1 MPTENIISVE
11 SVMDQAQVFA
21 SAWSLVGGPF
31 DQGNAMESAEEA
43 KADLREMLEDF
54 CSNTEL
60 QRVAELLIDWHRRKM
75 GNIDHV
81 LATPVDTE
89 IRLGEDD
96 PIVLT
101 GEKLKGFRI
110 GLAMAQSWFESF
122 PLQITRK
129 DAVGAED
136 DDDDE

>member
-1 MPTENIISVE
+1 MPEENTISVDAIM
-11 SVMDQAQVFA
+11 SQAQVFA

-31 DQGNAMESAEEA
+31 DQGDALAYAEEE
-43 KADLREMLEDF
+43 KDELREMLEDF

-75 GNIDHV
+75 GNIAQV
-81 LATPVDTE
+81 LATPADTE

-101 GEKLKGFRI
+101 GGMLKGFRI

-129 DAVGAED
+129 DAGGAED
-136 DDDDE
+136 NDE